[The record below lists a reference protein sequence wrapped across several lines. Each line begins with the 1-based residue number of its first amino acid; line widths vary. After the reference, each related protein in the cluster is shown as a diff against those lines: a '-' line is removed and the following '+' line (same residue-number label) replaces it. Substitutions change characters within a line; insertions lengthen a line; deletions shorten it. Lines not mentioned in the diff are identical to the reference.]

1 MRLKKRLQKM
11 LKQIDRTRWVGVMRW
26 ASGRGGRDALACINP
41 PGYAEDRK
49 KSAGHLAHRGP
60 EGAVD
65 CWPYGSCRPPPDVFQ
80 GLLDS
85 MVYLQIV
92 LGVAQRAA
100 KISFPW
106 PSVKGEV
113 CMSRVGDC
121 TKLPLARLRSTISSI
136 KNTSN
141 FSPKSHLL

>member
-1 MRLKKRLQKM
+1 MC
-11 LKQIDRTRWVGVMRW
+11 T
-26 ASGRGGRDALACINP
+26 CI
-41 PGYAEDRK
+41 YL
-49 KSAGHLAHRGP
+49 SIYLSISL
-60 EGAVD
+60 
-65 CWPYGSCRPPPDVFQ
+65 CIYIYIYPYGSCRPPPDVFQ

-85 MVYLQIV
+85 MVYLQIG

-100 KISFPW
+100 KIAFPW

>member
-1 MRLKKRLQKM
+1 
-11 LKQIDRTRWVGVMRW
+11 MRW

-49 KSAGHLAHRGP
+49 HSAGCSAHRGP

-65 CWPYGSCRPPPDVFQ
+65 FQPYGSCRPPPDVFH

-85 MVYLQIV
+85 IVYLQIG
-92 LGVAQRAA
+92 LGVAQRAS
-100 KISFPW
+100 KIAFLW

-113 CMSRVGDC
+113 CMSRVEGC
-121 TKLPLARLRSTISSI
+121 TKLPLARLRFTISSI
-136 KNTSN
+136 ENTSN
-141 FSPKSHLL
+141 FSLKSHLLQVMANKDSRY